1 MAKSDEDIEAQTRE
15 MNSNIKHFQESIS
28 SLTANAKSARELA
41 EEYMKFKLKLQSTLE
56 NVISLNTANTNTQS
70 EIEQKLKAYKKLLV
84 EYKSKIPL
92 LQKEDFNNLSSEI
105 EKIKSLL
112 EENESTKTNRVKLL
126 REAESMV
133 DELRKQNTT
142 RERETTKQQN
152 VSAEEQSENARRR
165 KARGPPPKQPNPAK
179 PQSARLADLRRE
191 SEERTAKL
199 RAERSRRAQGPPPK
213 QQNPA
218 KPQSARLADLRRES
232 EERTAKLRAERS
244 RRAQDTAAA
253 RLSGDKLPSGFRDNP
268 VLPKPNKAT
277 EGRPAG
283 GRKKSKKTR
292 KSRKTRKTRRR

>member
-199 RAERSRRAQGPPPK
+199 RAERSRRAQ
-213 QQNPA
+213 
-218 KPQSARLADLRRES
+218 
-232 EERTAKLRAERS
+232 
-244 RRAQDTAAA
+244 DTAAA